1 MTNATQEQIEI
12 ILRTSSNE
20 MIVDWFMNQ
29 SEEVQAEAFQDE
41 RVFLAF
47 YRWLSPDLQKEFKAE
62 IEKLAYSSTPCFSGK
77 TLSQAQQI

>member
-1 MTNATQEQIEI
+1 MTSSTQEQIEI

-29 SEEVQAEAFQDE
+29 SEKVQADAFQDE

-47 YRWLSPDLQKEFKAE
+47 YRWLSPDLKKEFKVE
-62 IEKLAYSSTPCFSGK
+62 IEKMAYSSSPCFSGK
-77 TLSQAQQI
+77 TLSPAQQI